1 MSSDKIETE
10 RGVKRA
16 SGAQIVKP
24 PAAARALWYEAPGRA
39 AIRSAVLPSVGPGQ
53 ARVRTLY
60 SGVSRGTERLVFTG
74 KAPPS
79 EHARMRCPMQEG
91 EFSYPVKYGYC
102 AVGITEEGPDD
113 LLGRTVFALHPH
125 QSAFVADAALL
136 RPLPEG
142 LPPRRAVLSAN
153 METALNALWD
163 SGAGPGDKIVIVGA
177 GAVGMLTAWLAA
189 RLPGADV
196 TLVDVE
202 PARAEAA
209 ARIGVPFETAEAFA
223 RRPCAEA
230 DAVFHAS
237 ASAGGLALAIG
248 AAGMEGKIVEMSWY
262 GEGAVAA
269 PLGGAFHSK
278 RLQLISTQVG
288 QVSPSRRPRWDYA
301 RRMAKA
307 MDLLSDDRL
316 DALLDVEVAFDD
328 LPARAPDIFA
338 PGAKGL
344 GVVVRY

>member
-1 MSSDKIETE
+1 MPVEKIEA
-10 RGVKRA
+10 A
-16 SGAQIVKP
+16 SP
-24 PAAARALWYEAPGRA
+24 SERALWFESPARA
-39 AIRSAVLPSVGPGQ
+39 AIRPAPLPPLGAGQ
-53 ARVRTLY
+53 ARVRTLF
-60 SGVSRGTERLVFTG
+60 SGISRGTERLVFTG

-91 EFSYPVKYGYC
+91 EFSFPIKYGYC
-102 AVGITEEGPDD
+102 AVGITEEGPAE
-113 LLGRTVFALHPH
+113 LVGRNVFALHPH
-125 QSAFVADAALL
+125 QTGFVADAAML
-136 RPLPEG
+136 RPLPDG
-142 LPPRRAVLSAN
+142 LPPRRAILSAN

-163 SGAGPGDKIVIVGA
+163 SGAGPGDRIVIVGA
-177 GAVGMLTAWLAA
+177 GIVGMLTAWLAA

-202 PARAEAA
+202 PLRAGVASK
-209 ARIGVPFETAEAFA
+209 IGVPFKTVEAFA
-223 RRPCAEA
+223 AQGEA
-230 DAVFHAS
+230 DADVVFHAS
-237 ASAGGLALAIG
+237 ANAGGLALAI
-248 AAGMEGKIVEMSWY
+248 ASAGMEARVIEMSWY

-301 RRMAKA
+301 RRMGKA
-307 MDLLSDDRL
+307 MELLQDERL
-316 DALLDVEVAFDD
+316 DALIDVEVPFDD
-328 LPARAPDIFA
+328 LPARAAEIFA

>member
-1 MSSDKIETE
+1 MPVEKIEGAARTE
-10 RGVKRA
+10 
-16 SGAQIVKP
+16 
-24 PAAARALWYEAPGRA
+24 RALWFEAPGRA
-39 AIRSAVLPSVGPGQ
+39 AIRPAALPRLSDGQ
-53 ARVRTLY
+53 AQVRTLF
-60 SGVSRGTERLVFTG
+60 SGISRGTERLVFTG

-91 EFSYPVKYGYC
+91 EFSFPLKYGYC
-102 AVGITEEGPDD
+102 AVGITEDGPAE
-113 LLGRTVFALHPH
+113 LVGRNVFALHPH
-125 QSAFVADAALL
+125 QTGFVVDSAQL

-177 GAVGMLTAWLAA
+177 GVVGMLTAWLCA

-202 PARAEAA
+202 PARAQTAAQIGVSFESVESFA
-209 ARIGVPFETAEAFA
+209 ARE
-223 RRPCAEA
+223 CAEA
-230 DAVFHAS
+230 DVVFHAS
-237 ASAGGLALAIG
+237 ANAGGLALAI
-248 AAGMEGKIVEMSWY
+248 ACAGMEAKIIEMSWY

-269 PLGGAFHSK
+269 PLGGPFHSK

-288 QVSPSRRPRWDYA
+288 QISPSRRPRWDYA

-307 MDLLSDDRL
+307 MELLRDDRL
-316 DALLDVEVAFDD
+316 DALIDVEIAFED
-328 LPARAPDIFA
+328 LPARAAEIFA